1 MIYYNYLFFQLFHY
15 YTIDQ
20 LIKKK
25 KIVFNIKMIKKS
37 TNKVLVL
44 SLFFLVILSCRINN
58 DYPWTNIALDEIIN
72 NNTDKLVLVDFETEW
87 CVWCDRLD
95 TDTYTDQR
103 VIEFAKKN
111 LISKKIDAEKNNGP
125 QQKKKYRVMGYPTIL
140 LLDSEGNEI
149 DRIVGYR
156 PPEEFLNELNRIKN
170 RENTLSDLI
179 TRYKQ
184 NINNSSVKI
193 DLAEKYILMNLP
205 DSARLLLDNIY
216 SYQKKKHQLDFS
228 VSFNLSQLYYKIR
241 SLDRSIE
248 ILDQIV
254 DSGVDSS
261 DIAYFFRLL
270 YKSKRSSDIDALL
283 EYAELSENID
293 RKQKSYW
300 QIIRILKKYK
310 REPDLEAEL
319 YLKVIDLYT
328 SDYKYL
334 PSLLNSFS
342 WRMTELEKN
351 LDIALVKINKALEY
365 GEDIKI
371 LDTKAEVLWKLNRSE
386 EAVEIIEKCIL
397 SDPQNKYYK
406 DQKKKFLSAST

>member
-1 MIYYNYLFFQLFHY
+1 
-15 YTIDQ
+15 
-20 LIKKK
+20 
-25 KIVFNIKMIKKS
+25 MIKKS

-44 SLFFLVILSCRINN
+44 SLFFSVILSCRINN

-156 PPEEFLNELNRIKN
+156 PSDEFLNELNRIKN

-205 DSARLLLDNIY
+205 DSARSLLDNIY

-254 DSGVDSS
+254 ESGVDSS
-261 DIAYFFRLL
+261 DIAYFYRLL

>member
-1 MIYYNYLFFQLFHY
+1 
-15 YTIDQ
+15 
-20 LIKKK
+20 
-25 KIVFNIKMIKKS
+25 MIKKS

-44 SLFFLVILSCRINN
+44 SLFFSVILSCRINN

-156 PPEEFLNELNRIKN
+156 PSDEFLNELNRIKN

-179 TRYKQ
+179 TRYKK

-205 DSARLLLDNIY
+205 DSARSLLDNIY

-254 DSGVDSS
+254 ESGVDSS
-261 DIAYFFRLL
+261 DIAYFYRLL

-300 QIIRILKKYK
+300 QIIRILKKHK

-319 YLKVIDLYT
+319 YLKVIALYT

-334 PSLLNSFS
+334 PSLLNSFA

-406 DQKKKFLSAST
+406 DQKKKFLSAPT

>member
-1 MIYYNYLFFQLFHY
+1 
-15 YTIDQ
+15 
-20 LIKKK
+20 
-25 KIVFNIKMIKKS
+25 MIKKS

-44 SLFFLVILSCRINN
+44 SLLFLVILSCSINN
-58 DYPWTNIALDEIIN
+58 DYPWTSIALDEIIN
-72 NNTDKLVLVDFETEW
+72 DNTDKLVLVDFETEW

-125 QQKKKYRVMGYPTIL
+125 QQKKKYRVKGYPTIL

-149 DRIVGYR
+149 DRIIGYR
-156 PPEEFLNELNRIKN
+156 PPEEFFNELNRIKN

-184 NINNSSVKI
+184 SINNSSVKI

-216 SYQKKKHQLDFS
+216 SFQKKKHQLDFS

-254 DSGVDSS
+254 ESGVDSS

-300 QIIRILKKYK
+300 QIIRILKKHK
-310 REPDLEAEL
+310 RDPSLEAEL

-334 PSLLNSFS
+334 PSLLNGFA

>member
-1 MIYYNYLFFQLFHY
+1 
-15 YTIDQ
+15 
-20 LIKKK
+20 
-25 KIVFNIKMIKKS
+25 MIKKS

-44 SLFFLVILSCRINN
+44 SLLFLVILSCSINN
-58 DYPWTNIALDEIIN
+58 DYPWTSIALDEIIN
-72 NNTDKLVLVDFETEW
+72 ANTDKLVLVDFETEW

-95 TDTYTDQR
+95 SDTYTDQR

-125 QQKKKYRVMGYPTIL
+125 QQKKKYRVKGYPTIL

-149 DRIVGYR
+149 DRIIGYR
-156 PPEEFLNELNRIKN
+156 PPEEFFNELNRIKN

-184 NINNSSVKI
+184 SINNSSVKI

-216 SYQKKKHQLDFS
+216 SFQKKKHQLDFS

-254 DSGVDSS
+254 ESGVDSS

-300 QIIRILKKYK
+300 QIIRILKKHK
-310 REPDLEAEL
+310 RDPSLEAEL

-334 PSLLNSFS
+334 PSLLNGFA

-371 LDTKAEVLWKLNRSE
+371 LDTKAEVLWKLNNSE

>member
-1 MIYYNYLFFQLFHY
+1 
-15 YTIDQ
+15 
-20 LIKKK
+20 
-25 KIVFNIKMIKKS
+25 MIKKS

-44 SLFFLVILSCRINN
+44 SLFFSVILSCRINN

-156 PPEEFLNELNRIKN
+156 PSDEFLNELNRIKN

-179 TRYKQ
+179 TRYKK

-205 DSARLLLDNIY
+205 DSARSLLDNIY

-254 DSGVDSS
+254 ESGVDSS
-261 DIAYFFRLL
+261 DIAYFYRLL

-334 PSLLNSFS
+334 PSLLNSFA

-351 LDIALVKINKALEY
+351 LDNALVKINKALEY

-397 SDPQNKYYK
+397 GDPQKQYYK

>member
-1 MIYYNYLFFQLFHY
+1 
-15 YTIDQ
+15 
-20 LIKKK
+20 
-25 KIVFNIKMIKKS
+25 MIKKS

>member
-1 MIYYNYLFFQLFHY
+1 
-15 YTIDQ
+15 
-20 LIKKK
+20 
-25 KIVFNIKMIKKS
+25 MIKKS

-44 SLFFLVILSCRINN
+44 SLLFLVILSCSINN
-58 DYPWTNIALDEIIN
+58 DYPWTSIALDEIIN
-72 NNTDKLVLVDFETEW
+72 DNTDKLVLVDFETEW

-125 QQKKKYRVMGYPTIL
+125 QQKKKYRVKGYPTIL

-149 DRIVGYR
+149 DRIIGYR
-156 PPEEFLNELNRIKN
+156 PPEEFFNELNRIKN

-184 NINNSSVKI
+184 SINNSSVKI

-216 SYQKKKHQLDFS
+216 SFQKKKHQLDFS

-254 DSGVDSS
+254 ESGVDSS
-261 DIAYFFRLL
+261 DIAYFFRIL

-300 QIIRILKKYK
+300 QIIRILKKHK
-310 REPDLEAEL
+310 RDPSLEAKL

-334 PSLLNSFS
+334 PSLLNGFA

>member
-1 MIYYNYLFFQLFHY
+1 
-15 YTIDQ
+15 
-20 LIKKK
+20 
-25 KIVFNIKMIKKS
+25 MIKKS

-44 SLFFLVILSCRINN
+44 SLFFSVILSCRINN
-58 DYPWTNIALDEIIN
+58 DYPWTSIALDEIIN
-72 NNTDKLVLVDFETEW
+72 ANTDKLVLVDFETEW

-125 QQKKKYRVMGYPTIL
+125 QQKKKYRVKGYPTIL

-149 DRIVGYR
+149 DRIIGYR
-156 PPEEFLNELNRIKN
+156 PPEEFFNELNRIKN

-184 NINNSSVKI
+184 SINNSSVKI

-216 SYQKKKHQLDFS
+216 SFQKKKHQLDFS

-254 DSGVDSS
+254 ESGVDSS
-261 DIAYFFRLL
+261 DIAYFYRLL

-334 PSLLNSFS
+334 PSLLNSFA

-397 SDPQNKYYK
+397 GDPQKQYYK

>member
-1 MIYYNYLFFQLFHY
+1 
-15 YTIDQ
+15 
-20 LIKKK
+20 
-25 KIVFNIKMIKKS
+25 MIKKS

-44 SLFFLVILSCRINN
+44 SLLFLVILSCSINN
-58 DYPWTNIALDEIIN
+58 DYPWTSIALEEIIN
-72 NNTDKLVLVDFETEW
+72 DNTDKLVLVDFETEW

-125 QQKKKYRVMGYPTIL
+125 QQKKKYRVKGYPTIL

-149 DRIVGYR
+149 DRIIGYR
-156 PPEEFLNELNRIKN
+156 PPEEFFNELNRIKN

-184 NINNSSVKI
+184 SINNSSVKI

-205 DSARLLLDNIY
+205 DSARSLLDNIY
-216 SYQKKKHQLDFS
+216 SFQKKKHQLDFS

-254 DSGVDSS
+254 ESGVDSS

-300 QIIRILKKYK
+300 QIIRILKKHK
-310 REPDLEAEL
+310 RDPSLEAEL

-334 PSLLNSFS
+334 PSLLNSFA

>member
-1 MIYYNYLFFQLFHY
+1 
-15 YTIDQ
+15 
-20 LIKKK
+20 
-25 KIVFNIKMIKKS
+25 MIKKS

-44 SLFFLVILSCRINN
+44 SLLFLVILSCSINN
-58 DYPWTNIALDEIIN
+58 DYPWTSIALDEIIN
-72 NNTDKLVLVDFETEW
+72 DNTDKLVLVDFETEW

-125 QQKKKYRVMGYPTIL
+125 QQKKKYRVKGYPTIL

-149 DRIVGYR
+149 DRIIGYR
-156 PPEEFLNELNRIKN
+156 PPEEFFNELNRIKN

-184 NINNSSVKI
+184 SINNSSVKI

-216 SYQKKKHQLDFS
+216 SFQKKKHQLDFS

-254 DSGVDSS
+254 ESGVDSS

-300 QIIRILKKYK
+300 QIIRILKKHK
-310 REPDLEAEL
+310 RDPSLEAKL

-334 PSLLNSFS
+334 PSLLNGFA

>member
-1 MIYYNYLFFQLFHY
+1 
-15 YTIDQ
+15 
-20 LIKKK
+20 
-25 KIVFNIKMIKKS
+25 MIKKS

-44 SLFFLVILSCRINN
+44 SLFFSVILSCRINN

-125 QQKKKYRVMGYPTIL
+125 QQKKKYRVEGYPTIL

-149 DRIVGYR
+149 DRIIGYR
-156 PPEEFLNELNRIKN
+156 PPEEFFNELNRIKN

-184 NINNSSVKI
+184 SINNSSVKI

-216 SYQKKKHQLDFS
+216 SFQKKKHQLDFS

-254 DSGVDSS
+254 ESGVDSS
-261 DIAYFFRLL
+261 DIAYFYRLL

>member
-1 MIYYNYLFFQLFHY
+1 
-15 YTIDQ
+15 
-20 LIKKK
+20 
-25 KIVFNIKMIKKS
+25 MIKKS

-44 SLFFLVILSCRINN
+44 SLFFSVILSCRINN

-125 QQKKKYRVMGYPTIL
+125 QQKKKYRIMGYPTIL

-156 PPEEFLNELNRIKN
+156 PSDEFLNELNRIKN

-179 TRYKQ
+179 TRYKK

-205 DSARLLLDNIY
+205 DSARSLLDNIY

-254 DSGVDSS
+254 ESGVDSS
-261 DIAYFFRLL
+261 DIAYFYRLL

-334 PSLLNSFS
+334 PSLLNSFA

-386 EAVEIIEKCIL
+386 EAVDIIEKCIL
-397 SDPQNKYYK
+397 GDPQKQYYK

>member
-1 MIYYNYLFFQLFHY
+1 
-15 YTIDQ
+15 
-20 LIKKK
+20 
-25 KIVFNIKMIKKS
+25 MIKKS

-44 SLFFLVILSCRINN
+44 SLFFSVILSCRINN

-156 PPEEFLNELNRIKN
+156 PSDEFLNELNRIKN

-179 TRYKQ
+179 TRYKK

-205 DSARLLLDNIY
+205 DSARSLLDNIY

-254 DSGVDSS
+254 ESGVDSS
-261 DIAYFFRLL
+261 DIAYFYRLL

-397 SDPQNKYYK
+397 GDPQKQYYK

>member
-1 MIYYNYLFFQLFHY
+1 
-15 YTIDQ
+15 
-20 LIKKK
+20 
-25 KIVFNIKMIKKS
+25 MIKKS

-44 SLFFLVILSCRINN
+44 SLFFSVILSCRINN
-58 DYPWTNIALDEIIN
+58 DYPWTNIDLDEIIN

-125 QQKKKYRVMGYPTIL
+125 QQKKKYRVKGYPTIL

-149 DRIVGYR
+149 DRIIGYR
-156 PPEEFLNELNRIKN
+156 PPEEFFNELNRIKN

-184 NINNSSVKI
+184 SINNSSVKI

-216 SYQKKKHQLDFS
+216 SFQKKKHQLDFS

-254 DSGVDSS
+254 ESGVDSS
-261 DIAYFFRLL
+261 DIAYFYRLL

-334 PSLLNSFS
+334 PSLLNSFA

-397 SDPQNKYYK
+397 GDPQKQYYK

>member
-1 MIYYNYLFFQLFHY
+1 
-15 YTIDQ
+15 
-20 LIKKK
+20 
-25 KIVFNIKMIKKS
+25 MIKKS

-44 SLFFLVILSCRINN
+44 SLFFSVILSCRINN

-125 QQKKKYRVMGYPTIL
+125 QQKKKYRVKGYPTIL

-149 DRIVGYR
+149 DRIIGYR
-156 PPEEFLNELNRIKN
+156 PPEEFFNELNRIKN

-184 NINNSSVKI
+184 SINNSSVKI

-216 SYQKKKHQLDFS
+216 SFQKKKHQLDFS

-254 DSGVDSS
+254 ESGVDSS

>member
-1 MIYYNYLFFQLFHY
+1 
-15 YTIDQ
+15 
-20 LIKKK
+20 
-25 KIVFNIKMIKKS
+25 MIKKS

-397 SDPQNKYYK
+397 GDPQKQYYK

>member
-1 MIYYNYLFFQLFHY
+1 
-15 YTIDQ
+15 
-20 LIKKK
+20 
-25 KIVFNIKMIKKS
+25 MIKKS

-44 SLFFLVILSCRINN
+44 SLFFSVILSCRINN

-205 DSARLLLDNIY
+205 DSARSLLDNIY

-334 PSLLNSFS
+334 PSLLNSFA

-397 SDPQNKYYK
+397 GDPQKQYYK

>member
-1 MIYYNYLFFQLFHY
+1 
-15 YTIDQ
+15 
-20 LIKKK
+20 
-25 KIVFNIKMIKKS
+25 MIKKS

-44 SLFFLVILSCRINN
+44 SLLFLVILSCSINN
-58 DYPWTNIALDEIIN
+58 DYPWTSIALDEIIN
-72 NNTDKLVLVDFETEW
+72 DNTDKLVLVDFETEW

-125 QQKKKYRVMGYPTIL
+125 QQKKKYRVKGYPTIL

-149 DRIVGYR
+149 DRIIGYR
-156 PPEEFLNELNRIKN
+156 PPEEFFNELNRIKN

-184 NINNSSVKI
+184 SINNSSVKI

-216 SYQKKKHQLDFS
+216 SFQKKKHQLDFS

-254 DSGVDSS
+254 ESGVDSS

-300 QIIRILKKYK
+300 QIIRTLKKHK
-310 REPDLEAEL
+310 RDPSLEAEL

-334 PSLLNSFS
+334 PSLLNSFA

>member
-1 MIYYNYLFFQLFHY
+1 
-15 YTIDQ
+15 
-20 LIKKK
+20 
-25 KIVFNIKMIKKS
+25 MIKKS

-44 SLFFLVILSCRINN
+44 SLLFLVILSCSINN
-58 DYPWTNIALDEIIN
+58 DYPWTSIALDEIIID
-72 NNTDKLVLVDFETEW
+72 NTDKLVLVDFETEW

-125 QQKKKYRVMGYPTIL
+125 QQKKKYRVKGYPTIL

-149 DRIVGYR
+149 DRIIGYR
-156 PPEEFLNELNRIKN
+156 PPEEFFNELNRIKN

-184 NINNSSVKI
+184 SINNSSVKI

-216 SYQKKKHQLDFS
+216 SFQKKKHQLDFS

-254 DSGVDSS
+254 ESGVDSS

-300 QIIRILKKYK
+300 QIIRILKKHK
-310 REPDLEAEL
+310 RDPSLEAEL

-334 PSLLNSFS
+334 PSLLNSFA

>member
-1 MIYYNYLFFQLFHY
+1 
-15 YTIDQ
+15 
-20 LIKKK
+20 
-25 KIVFNIKMIKKS
+25 
-37 TNKVLVL
+37 
-44 SLFFLVILSCRINN
+44 
-58 DYPWTNIALDEIIN
+58 
-72 NNTDKLVLVDFETEW
+72 
-87 CVWCDRLD
+87 
-95 TDTYTDQR
+95 
-103 VIEFAKKN
+103 
-111 LISKKIDAEKNNGP
+111 
-125 QQKKKYRVMGYPTIL
+125 MGYPTIL

-156 PPEEFLNELNRIKN
+156 PSDEFLNELNRIKN

-179 TRYKQ
+179 TRYKK

-205 DSARLLLDNIY
+205 DSARSLLDNIY

-254 DSGVDSS
+254 ESGVDSS
-261 DIAYFFRLL
+261 DIAYFYRLL

-334 PSLLNSFS
+334 PSLLNSFA

>member
-1 MIYYNYLFFQLFHY
+1 
-15 YTIDQ
+15 
-20 LIKKK
+20 
-25 KIVFNIKMIKKS
+25 MIKKS

-44 SLFFLVILSCRINN
+44 SLFFSVILSCRINN

-156 PPEEFLNELNRIKN
+156 PSDEFLNELNRIKN

-179 TRYKQ
+179 TRYKK

-205 DSARLLLDNIY
+205 DSARSLLDNIY

-254 DSGVDSS
+254 ESGVDSS
-261 DIAYFFRLL
+261 DIAYFYRLL

-334 PSLLNSFS
+334 PSLLNSFA

-397 SDPQNKYYK
+397 GDPQKQYYK

>member
-1 MIYYNYLFFQLFHY
+1 
-15 YTIDQ
+15 
-20 LIKKK
+20 
-25 KIVFNIKMIKKS
+25 MIKKS

-44 SLFFLVILSCRINN
+44 SLLFLVILSCSINN
-58 DYPWTNIALDEIIN
+58 DYPWTSIALDEIIN
-72 NNTDKLVLVDFETEW
+72 DNTDKLVLVDFETEW

-125 QQKKKYRVMGYPTIL
+125 QQKKKYRVKGYPTIL

-149 DRIVGYR
+149 DRIIGYR
-156 PPEEFLNELNRIKN
+156 PPEEFFNELNRIKN

-184 NINNSSVKI
+184 SINNSSVKI

-216 SYQKKKHQLDFS
+216 SFQKKKHQLDFS

-254 DSGVDSS
+254 ESGVDSS
-261 DIAYFFRLL
+261 DIAYFFRIL

-300 QIIRILKKYK
+300 QIIRILKKHK
-310 REPDLEAEL
+310 RDPSLEAEL

-334 PSLLNSFS
+334 PSLLNGFA

>member
-1 MIYYNYLFFQLFHY
+1 M
-15 YTIDQ
+15 
-20 LIKKK
+20 
-25 KIVFNIKMIKKS
+25 
-37 TNKVLVL
+37 
-44 SLFFLVILSCRINN
+44 
-58 DYPWTNIALDEIIN
+58 
-72 NNTDKLVLVDFETEW
+72 
-87 CVWCDRLD
+87 
-95 TDTYTDQR
+95 
-103 VIEFAKKN
+103 
-111 LISKKIDAEKNNGP
+111 
-125 QQKKKYRVMGYPTIL
+125 
-140 LLDSEGNEI
+140 
-149 DRIVGYR
+149 
-156 PPEEFLNELNRIKN
+156 
-170 RENTLSDLI
+170 SDLI

-184 NINNSSVKI
+184 SINNSSVKI

-205 DSARLLLDNIY
+205 DSARSLLDNIY

-254 DSGVDSS
+254 ESGVDSS
-261 DIAYFFRLL
+261 DIAYFFRIL

-300 QIIRILKKYK
+300 QIIRILKKHK
-310 REPDLEAEL
+310 RDPSLEAEL

-334 PSLLNSFS
+334 PSLLNSFA

-351 LDIALVKINKALEY
+351 LDNALVKINKALEY

-397 SDPQNKYYK
+397 GDPQKQYYK

>member
-1 MIYYNYLFFQLFHY
+1 
-15 YTIDQ
+15 
-20 LIKKK
+20 
-25 KIVFNIKMIKKS
+25 MIKKS

-156 PPEEFLNELNRIKN
+156 PSDEFLNELNRIKN

-179 TRYKQ
+179 TRYKK

-254 DSGVDSS
+254 ESGVDSS
-261 DIAYFFRLL
+261 DIAYFYRLL

-334 PSLLNSFS
+334 PSLLNSFA

-397 SDPQNKYYK
+397 GDPQKQYYK

>member
-1 MIYYNYLFFQLFHY
+1 
-15 YTIDQ
+15 
-20 LIKKK
+20 
-25 KIVFNIKMIKKS
+25 MIKKS

-44 SLFFLVILSCRINN
+44 SLLFLVILSCSINN
-58 DYPWTNIALDEIIN
+58 DYPWTSIALDEIIN
-72 NNTDKLVLVDFETEW
+72 DNTDKLVLVDFETEW

-125 QQKKKYRVMGYPTIL
+125 QQKKKYRVKGYPTIL

-149 DRIVGYR
+149 DRIIGYR
-156 PPEEFLNELNRIKN
+156 PPEEFFNELNRIKN

-184 NINNSSVKI
+184 SINNSSVKI

-205 DSARLLLDNIY
+205 DSARSLLDNIY
-216 SYQKKKHQLDFS
+216 SFQKKKHQLDFS

-254 DSGVDSS
+254 ESGVDSS

-300 QIIRILKKYK
+300 QIIRILKKHK
-310 REPDLEAEL
+310 RDPSLEAEL

-334 PSLLNSFS
+334 PSLLNSFA

>member
-1 MIYYNYLFFQLFHY
+1 
-15 YTIDQ
+15 
-20 LIKKK
+20 
-25 KIVFNIKMIKKS
+25 MIKKS

-44 SLFFLVILSCRINN
+44 SLLFLVILSCSINN
-58 DYPWTNIALDEIIN
+58 DYPWTSIALDEIIN
-72 NNTDKLVLVDFETEW
+72 DNTDKLVLVDFETEW

-125 QQKKKYRVMGYPTIL
+125 QQKKKYRVKGYPTIL

-149 DRIVGYR
+149 DRIIGYR
-156 PPEEFLNELNRIKN
+156 PPEEFFNELNRIKN

-184 NINNSSVKI
+184 SINNSSVKI

-216 SYQKKKHQLDFS
+216 SFQKKKHQLDFS

-254 DSGVDSS
+254 ESGVDSS

-300 QIIRILKKYK
+300 QIIRILKKHK
-310 REPDLEAEL
+310 RDPSLEAEL

-334 PSLLNSFS
+334 PSLLNGFS

>member
-1 MIYYNYLFFQLFHY
+1 
-15 YTIDQ
+15 
-20 LIKKK
+20 
-25 KIVFNIKMIKKS
+25 MIKKS

-44 SLFFLVILSCRINN
+44 SLFFSVILSCRINN

-149 DRIVGYR
+149 DRIIGYR
-156 PPEEFLNELNRIKN
+156 PPEEFFNELNRIKN

-184 NINNSSVKI
+184 SINNSSVKI

-205 DSARLLLDNIY
+205 DSARSLLDNIY

-254 DSGVDSS
+254 ESGVDSS

-300 QIIRILKKYK
+300 QIIRILKKHK
-310 REPDLEAEL
+310 RDPSLEAEL

-334 PSLLNSFS
+334 PSLLNGFA

>member
-1 MIYYNYLFFQLFHY
+1 
-15 YTIDQ
+15 
-20 LIKKK
+20 
-25 KIVFNIKMIKKS
+25 MIKKS

-44 SLFFLVILSCRINN
+44 SLLFLVILSCSINN
-58 DYPWTNIALDEIIN
+58 DYPWTSIALEEIIN
-72 NNTDKLVLVDFETEW
+72 DNTDKLVLVDFETEW

-125 QQKKKYRVMGYPTIL
+125 QQKKKYRVKGYPTIL

-149 DRIVGYR
+149 DRIIGYR
-156 PPEEFLNELNRIKN
+156 PPEEFFNELNRIKN

-184 NINNSSVKI
+184 SINNSSVKI

-205 DSARLLLDNIY
+205 DSARSLLDNIY
-216 SYQKKKHQLDFS
+216 SFQKKKHQLDFS

-254 DSGVDSS
+254 ESGVDSS

-300 QIIRILKKYK
+300 QIIRILKKHK
-310 REPDLEAEL
+310 RDPSLEAEL

-334 PSLLNSFS
+334 PSLLNGFA

>member
-1 MIYYNYLFFQLFHY
+1 
-15 YTIDQ
+15 
-20 LIKKK
+20 
-25 KIVFNIKMIKKS
+25 MIKKS

-44 SLFFLVILSCRINN
+44 SLFFSVILSCRINN

-156 PPEEFLNELNRIKN
+156 PSDEFLNELNRIKN

-179 TRYKQ
+179 TRYKK

-205 DSARLLLDNIY
+205 DSARSLLDNIY

-261 DIAYFFRLL
+261 DIAYFYRLL

>member
-1 MIYYNYLFFQLFHY
+1 
-15 YTIDQ
+15 
-20 LIKKK
+20 
-25 KIVFNIKMIKKS
+25 MIKKS

-44 SLFFLVILSCRINN
+44 SLFFSVILSCRINN

-156 PPEEFLNELNRIKN
+156 PSDEFLNELNRIKN

-179 TRYKQ
+179 TRYKK

-205 DSARLLLDNIY
+205 DSARSLLDNIY

>member
-1 MIYYNYLFFQLFHY
+1 
-15 YTIDQ
+15 
-20 LIKKK
+20 
-25 KIVFNIKMIKKS
+25 MIKKS

-44 SLFFLVILSCRINN
+44 SLFFSVILSCRINN

-125 QQKKKYRVMGYPTIL
+125 QQKKKYRVKGYPTIL

-149 DRIVGYR
+149 DRIIGYR
-156 PPEEFLNELNRIKN
+156 PPEEFFNELNRIKN

-184 NINNSSVKI
+184 SINNSSVKI

-205 DSARLLLDNIY
+205 DSARSLLDNIY
-216 SYQKKKHQLDFS
+216 SFQKKKHQLDFS

-254 DSGVDSS
+254 ESGVDSS

-300 QIIRILKKYK
+300 QIIRILKKHK
-310 REPDLEAEL
+310 RDPSLEAEL

-334 PSLLNSFS
+334 PSLLNGFA

>member
-1 MIYYNYLFFQLFHY
+1 
-15 YTIDQ
+15 
-20 LIKKK
+20 
-25 KIVFNIKMIKKS
+25 MIKKS

-44 SLFFLVILSCRINN
+44 SLLFLVILSCSINN
-58 DYPWTNIALDEIIN
+58 DYPWTSIALDEIIN
-72 NNTDKLVLVDFETEW
+72 DNTDKLVLVDFETEW

-125 QQKKKYRVMGYPTIL
+125 QQKKKYRVKGYPTIL

-149 DRIVGYR
+149 DRIIGYR
-156 PPEEFLNELNRIKN
+156 PPEEFFNELNRIKN

-184 NINNSSVKI
+184 SINNSSVKI

-216 SYQKKKHQLDFS
+216 SFQKKKHQLDFS

-254 DSGVDSS
+254 ESGVDSS

-300 QIIRILKKYK
+300 QIIRILKKHK
-310 REPDLEAEL
+310 RDPSLEAEL

-334 PSLLNSFS
+334 PSLLNGFA
-342 WRMTELEKN
+342 WRMTELEKH